1 MELFAIDN
9 DEPTV
14 TTPPVNNAVSD
25 VLAPSRIP
33 TKAIHEVLLAST
45 TPPLLCSNPQ
55 PRDAMHN
62 QIEPPK
68 DVENYLSYTS
78 GNYANIFHATLDE
91 VKELRKTFNSFVS
104 KKSFDSQVLG
114 YSSSKGFGSSQ
125 FLSNIE
131 STLVNDNGNIY
142 SIEERAGNK
151 DLQAA
156 FQQTPKERE
165 KLVNRIESSDP
176 KMRHLLRGGRWSS
189 ESHAPE
195 QTVLNTMRFYAIKKL
210 VDVYDP
216 RGVAKT
222 LDEKPVHVRHERAIA
237 KLKGDKEW
245 RAIESKRFIY
255 DSEDE
260 VNGHLPWTRKN
271 RLKREA
277 DARSEKRKAL
287 QTILRQAEGRRDE
300 TTDLSTWLALLIVDK
315 ENAEGRFSDLLE
327 TESDRELTTHWLK
340 VKAWDDKENE
350 LKQELSELEK
360 EISRCSVALGQE
372 QSRQI
377 TSFLPKTTQSTTSCR
392 PSSPQSPADS
402 ATCLDEDTT
411 DVAMTEVC
419 SPHALAAKPGV
430 EAERSEPRKWRK
442 LAPYQFNAVVK
453 AARLRGKPEDGKTAE
468 KQYDELVNGSG
479 MAGSNLDIGMCS

>member
-1 MELFAIDN
+1 MELFSID
-9 DEPTV
+9 DEKPTV
-14 TTPPVNNAVSD
+14 TASTGDNAVSD
-25 VLAPSRIP
+25 VFSPSRIP
-33 TKAIHEVLLAST
+33 TKAIHEFLFANT
-45 TPPLLCSNPQ
+45 APPLLYSNPQ

-78 GNYANIFHATLDE
+78 GNLAYIFHATLDE
-91 VKELRKTFNSFVS
+91 VKELRKVFNSFVS

-131 STLVNDNGNIY
+131 STLVNDDGNVY

-165 KLVNRIESSDP
+165 KLVHRIESSDP

-189 ESHAPE
+189 EFHAPE
-195 QTVLNTMRFYAIKKL
+195 QTALNTMRFYAVKKL

-237 KLKGDKEW
+237 KAKGDKEW
-245 RAIESKRFIY
+245 RPTKSQEFIF

-260 VNGHLPWTRKN
+260 VNGHLLWTRKN
-271 RLKREA
+271 RLKREQNT
-277 DARSEKRKAL
+277 RRKKREM
-287 QTILRQAEGRRDE
+287 LRDMLRGAERRRNE
-300 TTDLSTWLALLIVDK
+300 ITPFFTLFTLRLSDK
-315 ENAEGRFSDLLE
+315 ENAEGRFGDLLE
-327 TESDRELTTHWLK
+327 TKNDRELAKHWLK
-340 VKAWDDKENE
+340 VKARDDEEKE
-350 LKQELSELEK
+350 LKQALSELEK
-360 EISRCSVALGQE
+360 EIESCGAELGQE
-372 QSRQI
+372 EGRQI
-377 TSFLPKTTQSTTSCR
+377 TSFLPKTPRPTTSR
-392 PSSPQSPADS
+392 PASPPQSPADS
-402 ATCLDEDTT
+402 AMCLDEDLT
-411 DVAMTEVC
+411 DVAMTEDC
-419 SPHALAAKPGV
+419 ASHMLAAKSGAEV
-430 EAERSEPRKWRK
+430 ERSAPKERRK
-442 LAPYQFNAVVK
+442 LLPYQFNAVVK

-468 KQYDELVNGSG
+468 KQYDELVSGPG
-479 MAGSNLDIGMCS
+479 MAGSNLDLEMCS

>member
-1 MELFAIDN
+1 MELFSIDHE
-9 DEPTV
+9 EPTV
-14 TTPPVNNAVSD
+14 TTSTGDDAVSD
-25 VLAPSRIP
+25 VFFPSRIP
-33 TKAIHEVLLAST
+33 TKAIHEFLLANT
-45 TPPLLCSNPQ
+45 APPLLYSNPQ

-78 GNYANIFHATLDE
+78 GNLAYIFHATLDE
-91 VKELRKTFNSFVS
+91 VEELRKTFNSFVS

-142 SIEERAGNK
+142 STEERAGNK

-165 KLVNRIESSDP
+165 KLVNRIESSSP

-189 ESHAPE
+189 ESNAPE
-195 QTVLNTMRFYAIKKL
+195 QTALNTMRFYAVKKL

-222 LDEKPVHVRHERAIA
+222 LDEKPVHVRQERAIA

-245 RAIESKRFIY
+245 RAIKSKRFIY

-260 VNGHLPWTRKN
+260 INGHLVWTRKN
-271 RLKREA
+271 RLKREEKA
-277 DARSEKRKAL
+277 SREKREKL
-287 QTILRQAEGRRDE
+287 QNMLREAEKRRKK
-300 TTDLSTWLALLIVDK
+300 IVPFSIWCACHDADK
-315 ENAEGRFSDLLE
+315 ENVEGRFSDLLE
-327 TESDRELTTHWLK
+327 TENDRTLAEHWLK
-340 VKAWDDKENE
+340 LRSWNDEEKE
-350 LKQELSELEK
+350 LKQALSEIEK
-360 EISRCSVALGQE
+360 EISRCGVVLEEE
-372 QSRQI
+372 QGRQV
-377 TSFLPKTTQSTTSCR
+377 TSFPPKTTQNTTSCS
-392 PSSPQSPADS
+392 PSSPTSPADS
-402 ATCLDEDTT
+402 AMCMDEDTA

-419 SPHALAAKPGV
+419 TSPTLAAKSGAEV
-430 EAERSEPRKWRK
+430 ERSKLKKWRK
-442 LAPYQFNAVVK
+442 LSLYQFNAVVK

-468 KQYDELVNGSG
+468 KQYDELVNGPG
-479 MAGSNLDIGMCS
+479 MAGSNLDLEMCS